1 MKIIFLLSIAMLVGQ
16 NYSKAGDNKDAKPDL
31 TVWAGEFSINS
42 AEKKIY
48 FKTHINNIG
57 SAACTINGTFAIQTY
72 LSSDAVIGNDIPSGG
87 KVIPNSFTLEPGKVQ
102 IFEQTFYISYQSVE
116 QLNTHP
122 YCVIQIY
129 NPNASLEANAE
140 NNKSIYEHGFPR
152 EKKLTKDLG
161 NPPTKIAESFI
172 DLKLL
177 ISNVTNQL
185 ITEPETGKQYRE
197 YTYTATIKNIGNS
210 NVVIDLEKPIRL
222 QYWNTISCTDTSG
235 MTSAQRPEHQHTAYV
250 LEPQKSF
257 TLPLRRTRQK
267 PDATNPPLV
276 ELIYDS
282 PEKNK
287 WNNFACLQN

>member
-1 MKIIFLLSIAMLVGQ
+1 MLIGQ
-16 NYSKAGDNKDAKPDL
+16 NNSKANATSDLKPDL
-31 TVWAGEFSINS
+31 IVWAGEFSINS

-48 FKTHINNIG
+48 FKTHVINIG

-87 KVIPNSFTLEPGKVQ
+87 KVIPSSFTLEPGKVQ
-102 IFEQTFYISYQSVE
+102 IFEQGFYINYQSVE

-122 YCVIQIY
+122 YCVIHIY
-129 NPNASLEANAE
+129 NSNVSVEANAA

-152 EKKLTKDLG
+152 EKRLGKDIG
-161 NPPTKIAESFI
+161 NPPIKTAESFI

-177 ISNVTNQL
+177 ISNVTSQL

-197 YTYTATIKNIGNS
+197 YAYTATIKNIGNS
-210 NVVIDLEKPIRL
+210 NVTIDLEKPIRL
-222 QYWNTISCTDTSG
+222 RYWKTASCTDTSG
-235 MTSAQRPEHQHTAYV
+235 MTSLQKPENLHAAYV
-250 LEPQKSF
+250 LEPQNSF
-257 TLPLRRTRQK
+257 TLPLLRTKQK
-267 PDATNPPLV
+267 PDGTSPPLV
-276 ELIYDS
+276 ELVYDS